1 MAGPLLDKNDVVH
14 LLSRAAFGVR
24 SKEWKRYVDLDRD
37 AAVARVIGAK
47 PIKGLGPTR
56 DMETY
61 QKWWLK
67 KMASSRHGF
76 REKLALFWHDHF
88 AVSQLEIGSS
98 ASKTTTGRMR
108 KHIQT
113 LRLFGAGS
121 FRDLILEVTRD
132 QAMLRFLDNGI
143 NKANELNENYGR
155 ELQELFVLGVF
166 DLNGQPNYTQT
177 DVIEMSR
184 SLTGFDNSG
193 NFRESRHDAGIK
205 TLFAGEAFEATGAL
219 GVVEVGDGFVPP
231 LEQVPLPAARNIIEI
246 LLSHRDSDGRPTA
259 GRFIARKLWEWY
271 AYPDPDKALVD
282 ELADVFTAVGP
293 SGHDYDLMEL
303 VRAIFTHDE
312 FWSSTARGST
322 VKTPAEFAI
331 GAIRALKVSS
341 NFEQLIDQMENMGMQ
356 PLVPPNVAGWR
367 HGTAWVGS
375 GPWLARMRFAQDV
388 AAGRDRRE
396 YKFRPEK
403 FMPPAPV
410 TSDQVLDTFLDVLG
424 ITLPDA
430 TEDPGQVV
438 RTALLDYLGAPNYSD
453 PDVIETKVRGL
464 VALLLSLPYYHVH

>member
-1 MAGPLLDKNDVVH
+1 MAERLLDKDDGVH
-14 LLSRAAFGVR
+14 LLSRAAFGVKA
-24 SKEWKRYVDLDRD
+24 KEWKRYVGLDRD
-37 AAVARVIGAK
+37 TAVARVIGAG

-98 ASKTTTGRMR
+98 GSKTTTGRMR

-113 LRLFGAGS
+113 LRLFGAGNL
-121 FRDLILEVTRD
+121 RDLVLEITRD
-132 QAMLRFLDNGI
+132 QAMLRFLDNGL
-143 NKANELNENYGR
+143 NRADELNENYGR
-155 ELQELFVLGVF
+155 ELQELFVLGVS

-184 SLTGFDNSG
+184 SLTGFINSG
-193 NFRESRHDAGIK
+193 YFQSSRHDAGTK
-205 TLFAGEAFEATGAL
+205 TLFAEKPFEAIGAL
-219 GVVEVGDGFVPP
+219 GVVEIGAYVPP
-231 LEQVPLPAARNIIEI
+231 EQQVPLPPAQNIIEI
-246 LLSHRDSDGRPTA
+246 LLAHRDSDRRPTA
-259 GRFIARKLWEWY
+259 ARFISRKLWEWY
-271 AYPDPDKALVD
+271 VYPEPDKALVD
-282 ELADVFTAVGP
+282 EVADVFTAVGP
-293 SGHDYDLMEL
+293 RGYDYDLTEL
-303 VRAIFTHDE
+303 LRAIFTHDE
-312 FWSSTARGST
+312 FWSSAARGST

-331 GAIRALKVSS
+331 GAIRALKISS
-341 NFEQLIDQMENMGMQ
+341 SFEHLIDQMEEMGMQ

-367 HGTAWVGS
+367 HGTAWVAS
-375 GPWLARMRFAQDV
+375 GPWLARMKFAQDV

-403 FMPPAPV
+403 FMPPAPA

-430 TEDPGQVV
+430 TEDPAQVV
-438 RTALLDYLGAPNYSD
+438 RNALLDYLGNPDYSD
-453 PDVIETKVRGL
+453 PAVIEQKVRGL
-464 VALLLSLPYYHVH
+464 VALLLTLPYYHVH